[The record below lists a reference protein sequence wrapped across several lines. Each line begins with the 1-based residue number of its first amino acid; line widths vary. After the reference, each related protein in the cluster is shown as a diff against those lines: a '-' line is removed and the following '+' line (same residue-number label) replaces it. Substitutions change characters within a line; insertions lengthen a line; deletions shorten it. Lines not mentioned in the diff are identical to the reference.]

1 MKFVVQALGLT
12 GGGGKELAMNLF
24 SRLTT
29 YKRHR
34 FIFVVPDLAEYRCLG
49 GSNSKVIVWQK
60 PTGLWGRDFQLN
72 QTLNIVCAKWDC
84 DALLCTANFAPRQP
98 ACNTVVLLQNA
109 YVAYREPVV
118 ERHLT
123 IRERLTVAYGRR
135 AYRRLSPRV
144 RLVAQTEVMKQRLLA
159 SYGFDPRRIQVIP
172 NGCSLPRGS
181 APCQAPEP
189 KRPFVFLCLGWY
201 YVHKN
206 LEILPEALRQIR
218 AYSSRPVE
226 CRITISPD
234 QHPRARRFLREVE
247 NMADV
252 IVNLGPVLRSELARI
267 YASAD
272 ALLLPTLLESFSRT
286 YLEAMHFSL
295 PILTSDRDFARH
307 ICQDAALYFDPLDA
321 DSVARSMARIM
332 EDGELRARLV
342 QNGKRLISRSP
353 TWDEIAAQFVKVLE
367 DAAASPRVPPSR
379 KALALTERAS
389 RVAQSFVFELCGSSV
404 RKSPRPD

>member
-12 GGGGKELAMNLF
+12 GGGGKELAISLF
-24 SRLTT
+24 SRLTS

-34 FIFVVPDLAEYRCLG
+34 FIFLVPDLPDYRCLG

-60 PTGLWGRDFQLN
+60 PAGLWARDLQLN
-72 QTLNIVCAKWDC
+72 YTLNVVCAKWDC
-84 DALLCTANFAPRQP
+84 DALLCMANFAPRNP
-98 ACNTVVLLQNA
+98 TCNTVVLIQNA
-109 YVAYREPVV
+109 YVSYREPAA

-159 SYGFDPRRIQVIP
+159 SYGFDPQRVEVIP
-172 NGCSLPRGS
+172 NSCSLPRSS
-181 APCQAPEP
+181 APRQALDPN
-189 KRPFVFLCLGWY
+189 RPFVFLCLGWY

-206 LEILPEALRQIR
+206 LEILPEALRRIR
-218 AYSSRPVE
+218 SYTSRPVE

-234 QHPRARRFLREVE
+234 QHPRARRFLRELERE
-247 NMADV
+247 NMEDL
-252 IVNLGPVLRSELARI
+252 IVNIGPVRRNELAGV
-267 YASAD
+267 YDSAD

-286 YLEAMHFSL
+286 YLEAMQFGL

-321 DSVARSMARIM
+321 DSVARSMARVM
-332 EDGELRARLV
+332 EDGELRARLA
-342 QNGKRLISRSP
+342 QNGSRLICQSP
-353 TWDEIAAQFVKVLE
+353 TWDAIAAQFVSVLE
-367 DAAASPRVPPSR
+367 QAAGRCP
-379 KALALTERAS
+379 
-389 RVAQSFVFELCGSSV
+389 
-404 RKSPRPD
+404 

>member
-12 GGGGKELAMNLF
+12 GGGGKELAISLF
-24 SRLTT
+24 SRLTN

-34 FIFVVPDLAEYRCLG
+34 FIFLVPDLPDYRCLG
-49 GSNSKVIVWQK
+49 ASNSKVIVWHK
-60 PTGLWGRDFQLN
+60 PAGLWARDLQLN
-72 QTLNIVCAKWDC
+72 HTLNAVCAKSNC
-84 DALLCTANFAPRQP
+84 DALLCTANFAPRKP

-109 YVAYREPVV
+109 YVAYREPVA

-135 AYRRLSPRV
+135 ACRRMSPRV
-144 RLVAQTEVMKQRLLA
+144 RLVAQTEVMKQRLVA
-159 SYGFDPRRIQVIP
+159 SYGFDPRRVEVIP

-181 APCQAPEP
+181 APRQARDPN
-189 KRPFVFLCLGWY
+189 RPFVFLCLGWY

-206 LEILPEALRQIR
+206 LEILPEALRRIR
-218 AYSSRPVE
+218 SYTSRPAQ

-234 QHPRARRFLREVE
+234 QHPRARRFLRELE
-247 NMADV
+247 REKLADLV
-252 IVNLGPVLRSELARI
+252 VNLGPVGRSELARI
-267 YASAD
+267 YTSAD

-286 YLEAMHFSL
+286 YLEAMQFDL

-321 DSVARSMARIM
+321 DSLARSMARIM

-342 QNGKRLISRSP
+342 QNGKRVISQSP
-353 TWDEIAAQFVKVLE
+353 TWDEIAAQFVSVLE
-367 DAAASPRVPPSR
+367 QAAS
-379 KALALTERAS
+379 
-389 RVAQSFVFELCGSSV
+389 
-404 RKSPRPD
+404 SP